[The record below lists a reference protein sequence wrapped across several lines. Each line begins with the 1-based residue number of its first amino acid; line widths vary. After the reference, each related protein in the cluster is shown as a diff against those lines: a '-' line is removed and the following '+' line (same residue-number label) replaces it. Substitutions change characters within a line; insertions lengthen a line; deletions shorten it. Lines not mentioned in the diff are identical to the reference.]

1 MRLLI
6 MSLIT
11 EMKKTIQGEKIRM
24 VFAEGWDS
32 RMLNAAAK
40 LKSENL
46 LEPIL
51 LGDATTIAQ
60 TAAGLG
66 LNLTD
71 LEVIDPK
78 TYEKFDEMV
87 ATFVELRNGKA
98 TEEQAREMLLSTN
111 YFGTMLIKMGL
122 ADGLVGGVVFSTG
135 DTVRPALQII
145 KTKPGVSKVSSMFY
159 MQKGESTYIFGDCA
173 INVNPTSEDL
183 ADIAAGCLVAAPKF
197 GIAEPKIAFL
207 SFSSKGSAKSPEVEK
222 VRIAAELF
230 KEKHPDVLSDG
241 ELQFDAAI
249 VPNVGLQKA
258 PLSNVAGHANIL
270 IFPDLEAGNIGYK
283 IAQRLGGYDALGPI
297 LLGLNSPIND
307 LSRGASV
314 EDIYNVAIITA
325 AQVR

>member
-1 MRLLI
+1 